1 MQASNRYGRP
11 TPVDAGLTRAP
22 RCPQPGDVPKDHR
35 PPVHVDLERT
45 FADTSSDPDMLRYGL
60 RDEER
65 RGWFWLT
72 GHHAVALLAEAGS
85 GKTHELREFAAAGA
99 DRFLMRVEA
108 LCTGSVAAALDT
120 AEQAVA
126 FDGWLRSE
134 RECLLLVD
142 AVDEAKLPRSRTAAP
157 LRDALAALR
166 RAIGDGLHRV
176 RIVVTCR
183 SSEWHDATEREPM
196 LAFAAAMAA
205 ARRRHRNGRGGGDPA
220 EDVDDDVIAVTFAPL
235 TLTAIGRLGASRGAG
250 DGFIEALRESGAL
263 DHAVTPLDVI
273 HYADLHAAEIE
284 QPVSGLTGTRR
295 DLADASVSR
304 RLAERD
310 ATWRRSDLRPDL
322 ARAGARLLC
331 FALTMAQARDLA
343 FPGGGA
349 VGLDAAAVLASANLP
364 WNERQVRELLSTALF
379 VPSGQGLIRPYRPEV
394 VAMLAAEHLDH
405 LVAAGHPVQRI
416 VSDFFHQSF
425 DRRVVARAHGPMIAW
440 LASMQGTVLRN
451 LIDVAPELLIEDG
464 DPRALALEDRVA
476 ALERHVAGADAR
488 LPGNF
493 HFLEADLRRFA
504 VPDLE
509 AAVVRL
515 LGDVGGGEG
524 RFHLLQIVAA
534 GRYAAAAP
542 AVLQLC
548 EDPQTPT
555 GIRVYAMAA
564 LVACGTP
571 GQLAECTRCLLA
583 WGAPVFPV
591 DAHRFAREREDD
603 VRHRLARHAYPGA
616 ITADRFL
623 SLLRQIRG
631 KEWSVNAKPLA
642 AAIAGAPAGD
652 LGVLVTGLDRLCFP
666 QGDGARP
673 QAAPPVSKALPDL
686 FRSLVVVAGRAMR
699 EREDLH
705 ADLVPIHGRCLRT
718 FRFGRGHGYGPR
730 ERAGHLQD
738 VPSSFRLAILDA
750 YATGVVPG
758 PWYRIVEHVHSAGV
772 VDAERAQAEAAMLLQ
787 RYGQATATGRTIYAD
802 VLAGQIRSMPVTKGA
817 WWRIRLWRAAS
828 SHRNGRDVETLRN
841 MSWLLFAGPT
851 AAVRR
856 WRAELPWRI
865 EHAWT
870 VGRLVA
876 RERADDLFGLMRDL
890 FRLRNGRAVG
900 SLLRLLEAEGSDEL
914 LVLDPAAARRRRL
927 GGMLVTGA
935 KAHSRRHE
943 PTRIP
948 GDYVWYDILAFAGWG
963 YAYVDDPESFL
974 AMGDDDVE
982 RALVISLTSPLPWPV
997 WGDRLASARPLV
1009 WIGVVRSTIFAEV
1022 VRNRAADP
1030 RSTPHALG
1038 RIADLDATLQAS
1050 VAVDLVDLA
1059 SGSWLPSRA
1068 EARSLR
1074 TIADADAGALDA
1086 LRRLARRRTREAV
1099 WEGAPQRVPEW
1110 LSIWAAWDA
1119 AAVAELLR
1127 LREGPLSDAAGRS
1140 AMVRALDVLLSRET
1154 AEADRLVRLDTDTLR
1169 ALASHLMISFPPEK
1183 DDGRE
1188 GVRRRDERRVGEEV
1202 RGAVMNLL
1210 GERHDVDGRAALER
1224 FVEEHVVVRDGKWAR
1239 VWLSL
1244 HSRDAAEPAP
1254 WTLADIASYGAG
1266 LTRMPH
1272 SADELLNAVVD
1283 GLRAIER
1290 DLASSEFDRRAL
1302 FADASEAG
1310 VRAFLGH
1317 ELDRRHRRHYA
1328 ITQETVTARE
1338 KRTDLRCEL
1347 RVPGGPVAV
1356 VEIKLLHGW
1365 TWTELLDKVVTQLL
1379 EQYLISDRVAH
1390 GAYVIVDVG
1399 RPPKG
1404 RPPAGGPTDAPGLV
1418 EALRTIVRTDARFD
1432 GRSVRVE
1439 LLRIEVPP
1447 PVGRRARSRRNEGAK
1462 GGRGD
1467 RGNGASPIADEPAS

>member
-1 MQASNRYGRP
+1 
-11 TPVDAGLTRAP
+11 
-22 RCPQPGDVPKDHR
+22 VPKDDR

-60 RDEER
+60 RDEEP
-65 RGWFWLT
+65 RGWAWLT
-72 GHHAVALLAEAGS
+72 SHHAVALLAEAGS
-85 GKTHELREFAAAGA
+85 GKTHELRELAAAGA

-126 FDGWLRSE
+126 FDGWLRSG

-196 LAFAAAMAA
+196 LAFAAAMAE
-205 ARRRHRNGRGGGDPA
+205 ARRRHRSGRGGGDPA

-273 HYADLHAAEIE
+273 HYADLHAAEIGH
-284 QPVSGLTGTRR
+284 PVSGLTSTRR
-295 DLADASVSR
+295 DLADASVTR

-331 FALTMAQARDLA
+331 FALTTAQVRDLA

-349 VGLDAAAVLASANLP
+349 VGLDAAAVLASADPP

-394 VAMLAAEHLDH
+394 AAMLAAEHLDR
-405 LVAAGHPVQRI
+405 LVAAGHPVQRV
-416 VSDFFHQSF
+416 VSDFFHRSF

-451 LIDVAPELLIEDG
+451 LIDVAPELVIEDG

-476 ALERHVAGADAR
+476 ALERHVAGADAT

-493 HFLEADLRRFA
+493 LFLEADLRRFA
-504 VPDLE
+504 VPDME
-509 AAVVRL
+509 TAVVRL
-515 LGDVGGGEG
+515 LAGAVGGEG
-524 RFHLLQIVAA
+524 QFHLLQIVAA
-534 GRYAAAAP
+534 GRYRAAAP
-542 AVLQLC
+542 AMLQLC
-548 EDPQTPT
+548 GDPQTPT
-555 GIRVYAMAA
+555 GLRVYAMAA

-571 GQLAECTRCLLA
+571 AQLAECTLCLLA
-583 WGAPVFPV
+583 WGAPLFSADV
-591 DAHRFAREREDD
+591 HRFAREREDD

-616 ITADRFL
+616 IDVDRFL
-623 SLLRQIRG
+623 HLLRQVRG
-631 KEWSVNAKPLA
+631 KEWSTNARPLA
-642 AAIAGAPAGD
+642 AAIDGAPTCD
-652 LGVLVTGLDRLCFP
+652 LGSLLTGLDRLCFP

-673 QAAPPVSKALPDL
+673 QAAPPASKTLPDL
-686 FRSLVVVAGRAMR
+686 FRSLVGVVDRVMR

-718 FRFGRGHGYGPR
+718 IRFGRGHGYPPR
-730 ERAGHLQD
+730 ERTGQLQD
-738 VPSSFRLAILDA
+738 VPSAFRLAILDA
-750 YATGVVPG
+750 YATGAVPG
-758 PWYRIVEHVHSAGV
+758 PLYRIVEHVHSAGV
-772 VDAERAQAEAAMLLQ
+772 HDAERVETEADLLLR
-787 RYGQATATGRTIYAD
+787 RYGRATAAGRTIYAD
-802 VLAGQIRSMPVTKGA
+802 VLGGLIRIMPGGKGA

-828 SHRNGRDVETLRN
+828 SHRTGRDLETLRS
-841 MSWLLFAGPT
+841 MRWLPFSGPA

-856 WRAELPWRI
+856 WRADLPWRA
-865 EHAWT
+865 EHAWKA
-870 VGRLVA
+870 GRLVA
-876 RERADDLFGLMRDL
+876 RERGGDLLGLLRDL
-890 FRLRNGRAVG
+890 PRLRNGRAVG
-900 SLLRLLEAEGSDEL
+900 SLLRLLEDEGSEEL
-914 LVLDPAAARRRRL
+914 LVLDAAAARRRRL
-927 GGMLVTGA
+927 GATLVIGA
-935 KAHSRRHE
+935 KAHAGRHE
-943 PTRIP
+943 PTLAL
-948 GDYVWYDILAFAGWG
+948 GGYVGRDMLAFAGRG
-963 YAYVDDPESFL
+963 YAYADDPEAFL
-974 AMGDDDVE
+974 AMADGDVE
-982 RALVISLTSPLPWPV
+982 RALLIALSSPLPWPA
-997 WGDRLASARPLV
+997 WGDRLALARPLV
-1009 WIGVVRSTIFAEV
+1009 WIDVVRSTIAAEAAE
-1022 VRNRAADP
+1022 NRAADP
-1030 RSTPHALG
+1030 RFTPHALG
-1038 RIADLDATLQAS
+1038 RIADMDADLRAT
-1050 VAVDLVDLA
+1050 VAVELVDLA
-1059 SGSWLPSRA
+1059 AGSWLPTRA

-1074 TIADADAGALDA
+1074 TIAAADAEA
-1086 LRRLARRRTREAV
+1086 LRTLGRLARRRTREAA
-1099 WEGAPQRVPEW
+1099 WEGAARRVPEW
-1110 LSIWAAWDA
+1110 LAIWAAWDA

-1127 LREGPLSDAAGRS
+1127 LRNGPLAGPAGRS
-1140 AMVRALDVLLSRET
+1140 ATVRALDVLLSRET
-1154 AEADRLVRLDTDTLR
+1154 PEADRLVRLDTEPLR
-1169 ALASHLMISFPPEK
+1169 ALASHLMTSFPPEE
-1183 DDGRE
+1183 DDARE
-1188 GVRRRDERRVGEEV
+1188 GVRRRDDQRIGEEV
-1202 RGAVMNLL
+1202 RHAVMNML

-1224 FVEEHVVVRDGKWAR
+1224 FVDEHVAGRDARWAR
-1239 VWLSL
+1239 AWLSR

-1254 WTLADIASYGAG
+1254 WTLADIAAYGVG
-1266 LTRMPH
+1266 LARRPR
-1272 SADELLNAVVD
+1272 SAEELLNAVVD
-1283 GLRAIER
+1283 GLRAVER

-1302 FADASEAG
+1302 FANASEAD
-1310 VRAFLGH
+1310 VRAFFGH
-1317 ELDRRHRRHYA
+1317 ELDHRHRGHYA

-1390 GAYVIVDVG
+1390 GAYVIVDLG

-1404 RPPAGGPTDAPGLV
+1404 RPPVGGPTDAAGLV
-1418 EALRTIVRTDARFD
+1418 EALRAIVRTDARFD

-1439 LLRIEVPP
+1439 LLHIEVPP
-1447 PVGRRARSRRNEGAK
+1447 PVGRRAPSRPNEGTK
-1462 GGRGD
+1462 GGRVA
-1467 RGNGASPIADEPAS
+1467 RESAAPPIAGEAAS